1 GQQMLEQAKKLTEA
15 GELTDAGKLYTNYLN
30 FQPRDV
36 EALAQY
42 VALVEKTTGNN
53 ARSVRGLVDV
63 YERLL
68 RVDPKRK
75 DERRKLVKLLFALQY
90 FPGAKEHLGALLD
103 PGMGGDPDDP
113 ELLAEYAYAELR
125 SGKTDEA
132 VNKLRRAIETKR
144 APVGIYLRLAEW
156 LRTESSASDAAVE
169 AERLMQQVIIDK
181 PNDVEAHL
189 ARSRYLLQRGR
200 VADASQELLTT
211 KNTLPQSA
219 DNSDFVRLFAE
230 VRLAEGRF
238 EEAQTMLSQAVE
250 KQPNDARLKLLYADA
265 LARGQNLPKAR
276 ETLQS
281 LTQSL
286 PADTPLVVD
295 AIDKKIDLGMTAEAA
310 QDATRYAKNPAYRI
324 MHDYLNGRIQAQLG
338 QWTTAIPLLKAA
350 VPNLAKLPPA
360 QLKAYL
366 SLGECYRRA
375 NDPDAMLASFRS
387 ATRVDG
393 DDPMAR
399 LGQADAYVM
408 LNQYAAAINLYKRL
422 AESRPEARIAM
433 TQAAFRLQ
441 MARPESKRTWAEFD
455 LLVGA
460 APYPTP
466 MLVVLAESLVA
477 RKLPAKAEQ
486 LLRDAIAKQ
495 SDSVELVGALALLIA
510 NTDTTEAQSLLD
522 TIPGNKRDTAAFRL
536 AQFRLATKTTNPQ
549 PDSLRPLTEN
559 LSGFKKAEQIR
570 LLEEFGQLYAGPL
583 KLPMEARRVFEQ
595 LVQIDPQHLGAR
607 VALYELA
614 VQEKNPDAIARA
626 QAA

>member
-1 GQQMLEQAKKLTEA
+1 
-15 GELTDAGKLYTNYLN
+15 
-30 FQPRDV
+30 
-36 EALAQY
+36 
-42 VALVEKTTGNN
+42 
-53 ARSVRGLVDV
+53 
-63 YERLL
+63 
-68 RVDPKRK
+68 
-75 DERRKLVKLLFALQY
+75 
-90 FPGAKEHLGALLD
+90 
-103 PGMGGDPDDP
+103 
-113 ELLAEYAYAELR
+113 
-125 SGKTDEA
+125 
-132 VNKLRRAIETKR
+132 
-144 APVGIYLRLAEW
+144 
-156 LRTESSASDAAVE
+156 
-169 AERLMQQVIIDK
+169 
-181 PNDVEAHL
+181 
-189 ARSRYLLQRGR
+189 
-200 VADASQELLTT
+200 
-211 KNTLPQSA
+211 
-219 DNSDFVRLFAE
+219 SDFVRLFAE

-281 LTQSL
+281 MTQSL

-350 VPNLAKLPPA
+350 VPNLAKLPPV

-387 ATRVDG
+387 ASRIDG

-455 LLVGA
+455 QLVGA

-466 MLVVLAESLVA
+466 MLVVMADSLVA

-510 NTDTTEAQSLLD
+510 HTDTTEAQSLLD

-536 AQFRLATKTTNPQ
+536 AQFRLATNTTNPQ

-583 KLPMEARRVFEQ
+583 KLPLEARRVFEQ

-626 QAA
+626 QTALKELEGEDGPTKVVMDTLRSLASLKDPSEIARRRTQLEQITKLRPNWGQAFALLGALDQLANEPAAAATHYRKAFDLGERPEPLVRGLVQIQLQQSRPEEARRILETYSQSNELPRDLQDQLALLDVVVLKDPRKATVSATALQNSEDASRQLFRG